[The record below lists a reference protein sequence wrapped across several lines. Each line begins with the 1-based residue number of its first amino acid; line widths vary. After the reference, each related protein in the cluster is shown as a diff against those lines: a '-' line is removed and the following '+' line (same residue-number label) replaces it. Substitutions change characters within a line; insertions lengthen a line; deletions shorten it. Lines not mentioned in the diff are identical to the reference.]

1 MMIETGLIRGRIY
14 LYVNCYQGIVMR
26 IYING
31 QPYELEEKIL
41 LKVTLEQLNIDQ
53 NGLAVAINSTVAPKA
68 RWSDIA
74 LEENDSVM
82 LIRAT
87 QGG

>member
-41 LKVTLEQLNIDQ
+41 LKVT
-53 NGLAVAINSTVAPKA
+53 
-68 RWSDIA
+68 
-74 LEENDSVM
+74 
-82 LIRAT
+82 
-87 QGG
+87 